1 MILEICNYLLSLKD
15 PDMYPLSQHR
25 RKTFIIG
32 FVSLAKSIL
41 SIAEELLFRSD
52 NPYKYLL
59 TYKLSQDHLEMFFS
73 CVRAR
78 GGFNNNP
85 NSLQLKYAFRK
96 ILLHHTIASSDK
108 ANVAMF
114 EENLSGSLFSFKTNR
129 RRSRLSE
136 TTNIEALNG
145 VTDAD
150 TLKLDQESIE
160 NVLKTTSMTFVTENV
175 LYYIA
180 GYILRSILKSIDCD
194 LCVES
199 LLVPKQM
206 SDHQYFT
213 SPYGS
218 LVQIKNSG
226 GLIQL
231 SYFVYRIITT
241 AEKIFHL
248 TVVDNPLKITSN
260 RVLVLKMVYHIVKS
274 CKWDKYI
281 QNSEHAYQVQITSND
296 HITQLVKTIS
306 SEYLHLRLNRY
317 GKRYTREIINKSQAS
332 LRHQLLKLILFKN
345 M

>member
-1 MILEICNYLLSLKD
+1 M
-15 PDMYPLSQHR
+15 
-25 RKTFIIG
+25 
-32 FVSLAKSIL
+32 
-41 SIAEELLFRSD
+41 SIAEELLFHSD

-73 CVRAR
+73 YVRAIE
-78 GGFNNNP
+78 GFNNNP
-85 NSLQLKYAFRK
+85 NVLQLKYAFRK
-96 ILLHHTIASSDK
+96 ILLHNAITSSDK
-108 ANVAMF
+108 ANVMMF
-114 EENLSGSLFSFKTNR
+114 EENISGSLFSFKTNR
-129 RRSRLSE
+129 RCSRLSE
-136 TTNIEALNG
+136 MTNIDTFNG

-160 NVLKTTSMTFVTENV
+160 NALKTTSMTFVTEHV

-199 LLVPKQM
+199 LLVPKQI

-226 GLIQL
+226 GLIQS
-231 SYFVYRIITT
+231 SYFVYKIITT

-274 CKWDKYI
+274 CKWDK
-281 QNSEHAYQVQITSND
+281 
-296 HITQLVKTIS
+296 
-306 SEYLHLRLNRY
+306 
-317 GKRYTREIINKSQAS
+317 
-332 LRHQLLKLILFKN
+332 
-345 M
+345 